1 MESQFVDS
9 NGIRIHVTTDGP
21 SDGEPVLL
29 IHGFPETSYEWRY
42 QIPALVDAGYRV
54 IVPDTRG
61 FGLSDKPRGR
71 YSRAMLAADM
81 VGVLDHFDVE
91 QAAVVG
97 HDWGG
102 IIGFKLVIDYQD
114 RVSRTA
120 LMDTLCTVWTPFA
133 IHGFWFKARALPEL
147 FYAEYHEQFIE
158 TIFTGQSDPALPGPP
173 ASPWAVG
180 RQLSPN
186 RWATDED
193 VRVYKEAFADP
204 DSHAAAISYYR
215 HALPFHRMHADDQVA
230 GGYRCERL
238 NFGPGRRGLAA
249 GIARASLGHRVHGV
263 RPRGP
268 AQALR
273 QAGALD
279 VRPLAPAARRR
290 SQHGGALGQSLLRSV
305 PDVLPRSAR
314 SGRAGSGTFLPRG
327 SARLHQSDA
336 AELPRRNG
344 ERGLNGTV

>member
-193 VRVYKEAFADP
+193 VRVYKEAFANP

-238 NFGPGRRGLAA
+238 TSAQVGEVWRRGLREHPWGTEFMEYGPEDRHKRFDKPALWMYGHSRLRPDDDPSTAVPSGNPFFDQFPMYFPDLRAVGVPGA
-249 GIARASLGHRVHGV
+249 GHFFPEEAPDFTNRTLLNFLAETAS
-263 RPRGP
+263 
-268 AQALR
+268 A
-273 QAGALD
+273 D
-279 VRPLAPAARRR
+279 
-290 SQHGGALGQSLLRSV
+290 
-305 PDVLPRSAR
+305 
-314 SGRAGSGTFLPRG
+314 
-327 SARLHQSDA
+327 
-336 AELPRRNG
+336 
-344 ERGLNGTV
+344 